1 MPEKPFQLVMKIVL
15 ENSEGKILMIKR
27 SMKSKIAAGKWE
39 FPGGKVDPGE
49 NFIEGLVR
57 EVQEETNLSII
68 VDNTLDAF
76 QAEAPT
82 SIFVYLLM
90 HGITKSGTLHLSDE
104 HMDAIWIT
112 REKLGDLDVSPVY
125 APFCKKYCSNPLY

>member
-15 ENSEGKILMIKR
+15 ENSEGKLLMIKR
-27 SMKSKIAAGKWE
+27 AMKSKIAAGKWE
-39 FPGGKVDPGE
+39 FPGGKIDPGE

-76 QAEAPT
+76 QAEAPAA
-82 SIFVYLLM
+82 IFVYLLM
-90 HGITKSGTLHLSDE
+90 HGMVKSGALRLSDE
-104 HMDAIWIT
+104 HTDAIWST
-112 REKLGDLDVSPVY
+112 REKLVDLDVSPVY
-125 APFCKKYCSNPLY
+125 APFCKKYSRK